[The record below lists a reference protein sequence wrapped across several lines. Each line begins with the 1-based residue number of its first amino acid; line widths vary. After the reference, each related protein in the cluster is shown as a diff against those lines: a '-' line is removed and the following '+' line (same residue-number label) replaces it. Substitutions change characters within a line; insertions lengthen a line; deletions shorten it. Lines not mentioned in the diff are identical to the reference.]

1 MKIDPKQSEN
11 QLYGN
16 SQAARILSE
25 QFPERTPEQWELWL
39 RNNRNQVRKTVYRI
53 DVVHISNRSFYR
65 PQELAKFIQWEKSR
79 RLGVMKLTGR
89 AAEALR
95 AYGIGT
101 ATGSTTGRKLEIT
114 GILDQ
119 TDEVTNE
126 QFVQLIIREPL
137 LVYRLDPEQARD
149 IARQLLQA
157 AGSAEP
163 SW

>member
-1 MKIDPKQSEN
+1 
-11 QLYGN
+11 
-16 SQAARILSE
+16 
-25 QFPERTPEQWELWL
+25 
-39 RNNRNQVRKTVYRI
+39 
-53 DVVHISNRSFYR
+53 
-65 PQELAKFIQWEKSR
+65 
-79 RLGVMKLTGR
+79 MKLTGR

-126 QFVQLIIREPL
+126 QFVQLIISEPL

-149 IARQLLQA
+149 IARRLYQA
-157 AGSAEP
+157 AGAPLP

>member
-1 MKIDPKQSEN
+1 MKINAQQSKE

-16 SQAARILSE
+16 SHAARILSE

-126 QFVQLIIREPL
+126 QFVQLIISEPL

-149 IARQLLQA
+149 IARRLYQA
-157 AGSAEP
+157 AGAPLP

>member
-1 MKIDPKQSEN
+1 MRINAQQSEE

-16 SQAARILSE
+16 SQAAQFLSR
-25 QFPERTPEQWELWL
+25 QLPDKTPEQWELWL
-39 RNNRNQVRKTVYRI
+39 RNNRNQARKAVYRI

-65 PQELAKFIQWEKSR
+65 PQELAKFIEWEKSR

-101 ATGSTTGRKLEIT
+101 ATGSTTGHKLEVL
-114 GILDQ
+114 GIHEQ
-119 TDEVTNE
+119 TDEVTKE
-126 QFVQLIIREPL
+126 RYVQLITGTPL
-137 LVYRLDPEQARD
+137 MVYRLDLDQAGD
-149 IARQLLQA
+149 IARKLLQA